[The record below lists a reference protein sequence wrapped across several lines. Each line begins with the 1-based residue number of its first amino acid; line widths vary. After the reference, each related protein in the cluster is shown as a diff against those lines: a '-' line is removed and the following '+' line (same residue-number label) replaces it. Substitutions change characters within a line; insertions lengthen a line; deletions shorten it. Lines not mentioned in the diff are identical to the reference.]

1 MTGLGMDGRGF
12 ADLGLDGRGEIRG
25 HFCGHGLCRN
35 TYLGLLGYSQGS
47 RSYIYIHKV
56 AEALQEEY
64 VKITITQVV
73 RNTVYTICLT
83 GLLKLEPG
91 STTEIVKTTGVGHA
105 NHWHTASKRNA
116 DYCHNLRRDFILAMV

>member
-1 MTGLGMDGRGF
+1 VKSEAISAVMGF
-12 ADLGLDGRGEIRG
+12 VEIRIWV
-25 HFCGHGLCRN
+25 
-35 TYLGLLGYSQGS
+35 YSDTPKDLVLI
-47 RSYIYIHKV
+47 YIYIHKV